1 MEYKN
6 FNSGEVQDYVER
18 KGGSAVGM
26 AQKDPQRGPEA
37 YAIMGIAL
45 IFALV
50 ACSLAATEW
59 GYHDINGE
67 CALLERTDV
76 LQEDAVKATCGKMAA
91 GSTLKDCIKKMC
103 GKTNDVYY
111 GQCVA
116 PQLIIAGGVFG
127 MIAAM
132 IAAAGDFTPAGMRVC
147 ATAVLSLCVLLTF
160 FLSMSGFATS
170 FFRFGSGNIDD
181 SSKINIVADGTSP
194 DCNYTYADTR
204 SDYKAM
210 TAFAF
215 LNALF
220 TLVLLV
226 HNCLWCNK
234 QRMHEQQIKMG
245 DMEASASVENH
256 FM

>member
-1 MEYKN
+1 MGGTLLSSSECQRSSPQRPTMEYKN

-76 LQEDAVKATCGKMAA
+76 LQQDAVKLECGDGKMPA

-103 GKTNDVYY
+103 GGNDVYY

-132 IAAAGDFTPAGMRVC
+132 IAAAGDFTPSDFRVGFTV
-147 ATAVLSLCVLLTF
+147 ALSLCVLLT
-160 FLSMSGFATS
+160 
-170 FFRFGSGNIDD
+170 
-181 SSKINIVADGTSP
+181 
-194 DCNYTYADTR
+194 
-204 SDYKAM
+204 
-210 TAFAF
+210 
-215 LNALF
+215 
-220 TLVLLV
+220 
-226 HNCLWCNK
+226 
-234 QRMHEQQIKMG
+234 
-245 DMEASASVENH
+245 
-256 FM
+256 

>member
-1 MEYKN
+1 MGGLSSSEGQRSSPQRPTMEYKN

-132 IAAAGDFTPAGMRVC
+132 IAAAGDFTPAGMRV
-147 ATAVLSLCVLLTF
+147 
-160 FLSMSGFATS
+160 FATS